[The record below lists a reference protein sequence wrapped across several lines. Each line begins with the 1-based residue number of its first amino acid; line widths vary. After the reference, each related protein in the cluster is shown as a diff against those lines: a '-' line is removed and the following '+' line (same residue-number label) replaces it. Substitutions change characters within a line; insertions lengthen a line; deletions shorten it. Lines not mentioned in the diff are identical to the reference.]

1 MPIQWFPGHMH
12 ATRQALAKRLPD
24 IDVVLELLDARLPG
38 SSANPLLAELIGTKP
53 TLKVLNKQDLADAER
68 TALWLAHY
76 QAQPG
81 TNALALDASDRAPAA
96 KLVPACRALAP
107 LRGGMVKPLRV
118 LICGIPNVGK
128 STLINTLVGRR
139 MAKASDE
146 AGITKVEQ
154 RIALA
159 KDFDLYDTP
168 GMLWPRIT
176 VEQSGWHLAASGAVG
191 KNAYDEVE
199 VALHLLASV
208 RGPYATRLQ
217 ERYKLAAVE
226 GLTDEELLTEVGRK
240 RSALLPG
247 GRVHLHKAA
256 ELALTDF
263 STGAWGRITLET
275 PQDLAQWQADAAVK
289 EEARKAKAAARVAKK
304 LPQRG
309 GPPAEDA

>member
-24 IDVVLELLDARLPG
+24 IDVVIELLDARLPG
-38 SSANPLLAELIGTKP
+38 SSANPLLAELVGTKP
-53 TLKVLNKQDLADAER
+53 KLKVLNKQDLADADR

-146 AGITKVEQ
+146 AGVTKVEQ
-154 RIALA
+154 RIVLVN
-159 KDFDLYDTP
+159 DFDLYDTP
-168 GMLWPRIT
+168 GMLWPRI
-176 VEQSGWHLAASGAVG
+176 VVDQSGWHLAASGAVG
-191 KNAYDEVE
+191 RNAYDDTE
-199 VALHLLASV
+199 VALHLLTSV
-208 RGPYATRLQ
+208 RSSYGAALQ
-217 ERYKLAAVE
+217 ARYKLATLE
-226 GLTDEELLTEVGRK
+226 GLTDEDLLTEIGRK
-240 RSALLPG
+240 RSALMTG
-247 GRVHLHKAA
+247 GRVNLQKAA
-256 ELALTDF
+256 ELAIHDF
-263 STGAWGRITLET
+263 RSGAWGRVTLET
-275 PQDLAQWQADAAVK
+275 PQDFVQWQAEGELK
-289 EEARKAKAAARVAKK
+289 EQARQAKSAARVARKP
-304 LPQRG
+304 PQRG
-309 GPPAEDA
+309 GPPAAQS

>member
-24 IDVVLELLDARLPG
+24 IDVVIELLDARLPG
-38 SSANPLLAELIGTKP
+38 SSANPLLAELVAGKP
-53 TLKVLNKQDLADAER
+53 KLKVLNKQDLADAER
-68 TALWLAHY
+68 TAPWLAHY

-128 STLINTLVGRR
+128 STLINTLVSRR
-139 MAKASDE
+139 LAKASDE

-159 KDFDLYDTP
+159 NDFDLYDTP
-168 GMLWPRIT
+168 GMLWPRIV

-191 KNAYDEVE
+191 RNAYDDVE
-199 VALHLLASV
+199 VALHLLDSV
-208 RGPYATRLQ
+208 RGPYAARLQ
-217 ERYKLAAVE
+217 DRYKLAALE
-226 GLTDEELLTEVGRK
+226 GLGDEDLLTEIGRK
-240 RSALLPG
+240 RSALMTG
-247 GRVHLHKAA
+247 GRVNLQKAA
-256 ELALTDF
+256 ELAITDF
-263 STGAWGRITLET
+263 RTGAWGRITLET
-275 PQDLAQWQADAAVK
+275 PADFAQWQAEGEAK
-289 EEARKAKAAARVAKK
+289 ELARQAKAAARLAKK
-304 LPQRG
+304 PPQRG
-309 GPPAEDA
+309 GPPPEAA